1 MLITSERYGANAMGL
16 EPQDASAW
24 KRFDLIG
31 SRRCHWQNGGRHN
44 SAMAGLPD
52 FNSSEEKRARF
63 GKVFAPRVEKL
74 IEDLQAVAKT
84 ANLEIYE
91 FDDALVKKLF
101 VELARRFRLT
111 AHRFGIEF
119 EISVE
124 GEQVE

>member
-1 MLITSERYGANAMGL
+1 MARVSGWQTAVGTS
-16 EPQDASAW
+16 
-24 KRFDLIG
+24 
-31 SRRCHWQNGGRHN
+31 NG
-44 SAMAGLPD
+44 MADLPD

-91 FDDALVKKLF
+91 FDDALVTRLF
-101 VELARRFRLT
+101 IELARRFRAT
-111 AHRFGIEF
+111 AHRFGVEF

-124 GEQVE
+124 GETVE

>member
-1 MLITSERYGANAMGL
+1 MLHPARSDVDLRQGQCNTDARKEIVAESGL
-16 EPQDASAW
+16 
-24 KRFDLIG
+24 G
-31 SRRCHWQNGGRHN
+31 
-44 SAMAGLPD
+44 
-52 FNSSEEKRARF
+52 
-63 GKVFAPRVEKL
+63 VEKL

-101 VELARRFRLT
+101 VELARRFRAT

-124 GEQVE
+124 GELVE

>member
-1 MLITSERYGANAMGL
+1 LRAHWSL
-16 EPQDASAW
+16 LS
-24 KRFDLIG
+24 F
-31 SRRCHWQNGGRHN
+31 SRVGV
-44 SAMAGLPD
+44 PD

-101 VELARRFRLT
+101 VELARRFRAT

-124 GEQVE
+124 GEVVD

>member
-1 MLITSERYGANAMGL
+1 
-16 EPQDASAW
+16 
-24 KRFDLIG
+24 
-31 SRRCHWQNGGRHN
+31 
-44 SAMAGLPD
+44 MAGLPD

-101 VELARRFRLT
+101 VELARRFRAT

-119 EISVE
+119 EITVE
-124 GEQVE
+124 GEAITEVEGVANPGHSGGACGNAVTNIMGLEPDALIVSGIVRISR